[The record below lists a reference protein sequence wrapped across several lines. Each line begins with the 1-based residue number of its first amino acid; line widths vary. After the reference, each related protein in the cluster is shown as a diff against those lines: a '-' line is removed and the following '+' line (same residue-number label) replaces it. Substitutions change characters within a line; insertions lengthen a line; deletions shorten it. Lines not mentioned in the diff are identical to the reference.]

1 MDPRGLIFS
10 GFRSG
15 KTTYKRS
22 ACEGLRLGSHPRL
35 TQAKNPKGAQG
46 GYPPSPLCCSR

>member
-15 KTTYKRS
+15 KTAYKRS
-22 ACEGLRLGSHPRL
+22 SYEGLRLGSHPRQ
-35 TQAKNPKGAQG
+35 TQAKNPKGAQA
-46 GYPPSPLCCSR
+46 GYPPSPLRCSC